1 MQTDKAV
8 AHLALDLRAR
18 HERRDGVDH
27 DDVDR
32 AGAHERLGDLKR
44 LLAGVRLGDEHI
56 LDLDAKRAG
65 VGDVERMLGVD
76 ERDLA
81 ARLLRLGEHMQRQ
94 RRLTGGFRPVNFDD
108 TALGQ
113 APDTERQV
121 ERQRA
126 RGDGLHIAHGVVA
139 KAHDRAL
146 AVGALDLLHRGL
158 DRPLL
163 VVGHRRS
170 CLRLRLFCHVRVPP
184 DSLYKLNSLQM
195 VSTRV
200 PYTTRGMLLRSLTI

>member
-1 MQTDKAV
+1 MMSNSASRTGAPSCLHDLGARTVADDLAAVFQRLDAAHVDAHARIELERAAAGRDLGVAVHDADLFAQLVDENDDGVRFADRAGQLAQRLRHKARVQTDKAV

-65 VGDVERMLGVD
+65 IGDVERVLGVD

-81 ARLLRLGEHMQRQ
+81 ARLLRLGGAHAAPASSY
-94 RRLTGGFRPVNFDD
+94 RRIQARKFR
-108 TALGQ
+108 
-113 APDTERQV
+113 
-121 ERQRA
+121 
-126 RGDGLHIAHGVVA
+126 
-139 KAHDRAL
+139 
-146 AVGALDLLHRGL
+146 
-158 DRPLL
+158 
-163 VVGHRRS
+163 
-170 CLRLRLFCHVRVPP
+170 
-184 DSLYKLNSLQM
+184 
-195 VSTRV
+195 
-200 PYTTRGMLLRSLTI
+200 